1 MRTKRAQ
8 TLFGKRRFHALK
20 VRTRPYS
27 VFLPLLH
34 VRCERMAAQVPSDP
48 NMDVDSAASG
58 GCSVLLQFVSK
69 RHALP
74 LPLRVLCFHTK
85 VHNILLIL
93 LDYRHG
99 RVGPLIFISNFYGCK
114 ISEDFN
120 SLPLLRMTAQAY
132 RLGC

>member
-1 MRTKRAQ
+1 MRTKRVQ

-20 VRTRPYS
+20 VRTRLYS

-34 VRCERMAAQVPSDP
+34 VRCEVPSDP
-48 NMDVDSAASG
+48 NMDVESAASG

-69 RHALP
+69 RYALP

-120 SLPLLRMTAQAY
+120 SLPLLRMTA
-132 RLGC
+132 